1 MKQKFKRRMRGKR
14 GVTLTE
20 LVATIALLSILA
32 GASVAVIGVVMQSFQ
47 TNTVMARDSQGITQA
62 QSLLHHTAEVALE
75 VLDEEPASGI
85 KGGDRKLYVKDDRLI
100 LSEYNESTSGWEDFA
115 PFDGMAKAVFDLKQ
129 SGDSY
134 RLTYAFS
141 TKKEYTYTGGVQ
153 VNNMAAGTAFTGV
166 TLITQTGTP
175 SADIIY
181 FRMPQ
186 A

>member
-1 MKQKFKRRMRGKR
+1 MKQKIKRRIRGKR

-47 TNTVMARDSQGITQA
+47 TNTTMARDSQGIAQA

-75 VLDEEPASGI
+75 VTDALPDDFSD
-85 KGGDRKLYVKDDRLI
+85 GDRKLYVKGGRLT
-100 LSEYNESTSGWEDFA
+100 LSEYNGSTGDWEDFA

-134 RLTYAFS
+134 RLTYSFS
-141 TKKEYTYTGGVQ
+141 TKKEYTYTGGIQ
-153 VNNMAAGTAFTGV
+153 VNNMTGGTGFTGV
-166 TLITQTGTP
+166 TLIVQSGTP
-175 SADIIY
+175 SADVIY
-181 FRMPQ
+181 FRMPKD
-186 A
+186 